1 MELNIKNELEQL
13 GATIKT
19 DLEKSNTELKSEVKT
34 QLDALQGQ
42 FDQLSVKN
50 ADITAKGLTFG
61 EELKNTL
68 SSTNPDMLSKGFKF
82 EVKAALKPQNDINPE
97 YKAGVTGY
105 SNRKVNARQL
115 FAVGS
120 TSSDAV
126 KFVKEAGYTNG
137 GAIKEE
143 GVKAGESTFTIVQ
156 DTALVKTIST
166 FLVISK
172 EMLNDVDGMATYLQN
187 RVPAKLAEVEDAEL
201 LFGTGDIK
209 GVGTTAVQFSGT
221 TFRMG
226 TGATVNQYD
235 VLRVAV
241 DMISKANY
249 SASAILING
258 TDKAKLELAKD
269 STGQY
274 IFPYGNMS
282 VAGVPVVE
290 SNAIAEGKFIVG
302 DFRMGAEI
310 KDRQGVTLNYY
321 AQDADNVQKGLIT
334 IGVDQRLA
342 LPVYH
347 NGAFVAGDFTS
358 AITKL
363 KS

>member
-1 MELNIKNELEQL
+1 MELNEKMEQL
-13 GATIKT
+13 GSTIKN
-19 DLEKSNTELKSEVKT
+19 DLESQKTELKNEIK
-34 QLDALQGQ
+34 ALQ
-42 FDQLSVKN
+42 DQVDLMSAKN
-50 ADITAKGLTFG
+50 ADITAKALTFG

-68 SSTNPDMLSKGFKF
+68 SSTNADLLAKGFKF
-82 EVKAALKPQNDINPE
+82 EVKAALKPQADINPE
-97 YKAGVTGY
+97 YRAGITGY
-105 SNRKVNARQL
+105 ANRKINARQL

-126 KFVKEAGYTNG
+126 KFVKESGYTNG

-143 GVKAGESTFTIVQ
+143 GVKAGESTFSIAQ
-156 DTALVKTIST
+156 STALVKTIST

-187 RVPAKLAEVEDAEL
+187 RVPAKLAEVEDNEL

-209 GVGTTAVQFSGT
+209 GVATTAVAFTGT
-221 TFRMG
+221 TLTMG
-226 TGATVNQYD
+226 TGSTVNQYD

-241 DMISKANY
+241 NMISKANY

-258 TDKAKLELAKD
+258 TDKTKLELAKD

-302 DFRMGAEI
+302 DFRLGAEI
-310 KDRQGVTLNYY
+310 KDRAGVTLNYY

-334 IGVDQRLA
+334 IGVEQRLA

-347 NGAFVAGDFTS
+347 NGAFVSGDFVS
-358 AITKL
+358 AMAKL